1 MCIGAGVE
9 PSWLLCA
16 RTESPVETEA
26 LGRIATNG
34 PLQLDF
40 QRVDATAR
48 KSSSRILLRSLLQI
62 SHQFFSPTTS
72 AD

>member
-1 MCIGAGVE
+1 ME

-16 RTESPVETEA
+16 RAESPVETEA

-40 QRVDATAR
+40 QRVDATVR
-48 KSSSRILLRSLLQI
+48 KSSSRILLRSPRLQI
-62 SHQFFSPTTS
+62 SHQFFSNDFS
-72 AD
+72 